1 MSLDSDSRAAP
12 DRRIV
17 HSLCALLC
25 LLALAAF
32 ANHHHGSFLLASGV
46 AAQQQHDERHSS
58 FKPTAPPTSEK
69 PTLPTNHAPSPPK
82 KPPSPSRWCEN
93 AGVLCPSFL
102 LIGERKCGTSS
113 LFNYILQHPAILPPR
128 TKEPQFFNGKKAA
141 TVEGTMQRIA
151 TYAKMFPR
159 RSSSSSLSLSKDRQG
174 DKKEEDACLEQV
186 DLMPNGTIQSI
197 PPLCR
202 RRDPSVLRI
211 IRKMSSGGDGSG
223 DYATGESSATTF
235 SKATPSVV
243 RALLPNAQLVVILRC
258 PLRRLTSHYDMHLR
272 FASEGRKQYHRPP
285 LAQVLAKELDK
296 IARGGKKLD
305 DLLLERAAKTEY
317 IGPSVYAHHLLRWD
331 REYSRD
337 SRASGGGGGG
347 SKKPWGSS
355 SSSSRRRRGSDA
367 LMVLFQEDM
376 DKASAAPSSLA
387 RFMCPVFK
395 HIGVIPSSAVAAT
408 VTARGNRGGDDA
420 MARARA
426 AMTCQGLVGLFE
438 AMSPGVNGGDA
449 RGSGTLVRINS
460 KANLA
465 TAPPSSSSSSSSS
478 SSFDS
483 LPPPLLRRLCAEVFT
498 KANGRLAE
506 RLAIHEGAGEEEE
519 EVGLDGPPLERR
531 RGELPG
537 SWLCQKSEGRKLSKE
552 IGLFQST
559 HDERM

>member
-1 MSLDSDSRAAP
+1 MMRLTTVLAW
-12 DRRIV
+12 
-17 HSLCALLC
+17 LCFLARVGSSQNLLGN
-25 LLALAAF
+25 L
-32 ANHHHGSFLLASGV
+32 
-46 AAQQQHDERHSS
+46 R
-58 FKPTAPPTSEK
+58 K
-69 PTLPTNHAPSPPK
+69 APSP
-82 KPPSPSRWCEN
+82 SQWCEN